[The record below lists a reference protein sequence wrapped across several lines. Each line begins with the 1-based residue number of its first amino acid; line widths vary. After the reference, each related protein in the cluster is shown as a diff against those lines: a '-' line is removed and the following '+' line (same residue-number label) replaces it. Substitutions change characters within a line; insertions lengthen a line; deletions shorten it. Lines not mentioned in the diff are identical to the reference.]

1 VNRTDADRTDANR
14 IDANSAPTEGDSEGC
29 TGPPLVGVT
38 GSARADLD
46 AIREIT
52 GDDGAVDLEHA
63 PDLSEITALVG
74 ASPADDLGVLPS
86 LRWVHSTAA
95 GVDGWLAPGAL
106 PEGVTLT
113 SAAGNG
119 AIPLAEHALMLMLML
134 NRDAPSWARAQQ
146 RHDWERRVHGELAG
160 ARLGI
165 IGYGNSGKDLAR
177 KALACHM
184 DVQALRRQ
192 GSGEHDGEVR
202 LLYGEEGLGALLSSS
217 DIVVVTAPLTAATA
231 GMVGADEI
239 ARMPPGSFLIVISRG
254 GIVDE
259 ASLVDALHSGHLG
272 GAGIDAHAQEPLPA
286 ISPLWD
292 APGAIVTPH
301 NAATT
306 PGTAQR
312 GRAIML
318 DNVSRWVRGAPLRN
332 VVDRAA
338 GY

>member
-1 VNRTDADRTDANR
+1 M
-14 IDANSAPTEGDSEGC
+14 I
-29 TGPPLVGVT
+29 GVT
-38 GSARADLD
+38 GGARADLE

-52 GDDGAVDLEHA
+52 GDRGAVDLEHA
-63 PDLSEITALVG
+63 PDLSEIAALVG
-74 ASPADDLGVLPS
+74 ASPADDLSALES

-95 GVDGWLAPGAL
+95 GVDGWLHPGIL
-106 PEGVTLT
+106 PDRVTLT

-119 AIPLAEHALMLMLML
+119 AIPLAEHALLLMLMIS
-134 NRDAPSWARAQQ
+134 RDAPRWAAAQR
-146 RHDWERRVHGELAG
+146 RHEWERRVHGELAG

-165 IGYGNSGKDLAR
+165 IGYGNSGRDLAR

-192 GSGEHDGEVR
+192 GSGEHDGDVR
-202 LLYGEEGLGALLSSS
+202 MLYGDQGLSDLLATS
-217 DIVVVTAPLTAATA
+217 DMVVVTAPLTSRTA
-231 GMVGADEI
+231 GMIGADEI
-239 ARMPPGSFLIVISRG
+239 ARMRPGAALIVISRG

-259 ASLVDALHSGHLG
+259 AALVEALHSGHLG
-272 GAGIDAHAQEPLPA
+272 GAGIDAHATEPLPA
-286 ISPLWD
+286 DSPLWD

-312 GRAIML
+312 GRDVML
-318 DNVSRWVRGAPLRN
+318 DNVSRWVRVEQLRN
-332 VVDRAA
+332 VVDREA

>member
-1 VNRTDADRTDANR
+1 MSDMATG
-14 IDANSAPTEGDSEGC
+14 NSFAASTESR
-29 TGPPLVGVT
+29 LIGVT
-38 GSARADLD
+38 GSARSDID
-46 AIREIT
+46 AIREVAGT
-52 GDDGAVDLEHA
+52 DGVVDLEQA
-63 PDLSEITALVG
+63 TELSDIVGLLG
-74 ASPADDLGVLPS
+74 ASPADDLSAFTS

-95 GVDGWLAPGAL
+95 GVDGWLAPGLL
-106 PEGVTLT
+106 PERVTLT

-119 AIPLAEHALMLMLML
+119 ALPLAEHALLLMLMIS
-134 NRDAPSWARAQQ
+134 RDAPRWARAQQ
-146 RHDWERRVHGELAG
+146 RHEWERRVHGELAG

-165 IGYGNSGKDLAR
+165 VGYGNSGKDLAR

-192 GSGEHDGEVR
+192 KSSEQDGSVR
-202 LLYGEEGLGALLSSS
+202 MLYGDQGLHDLLSTS
-217 DIVVVTAPLTAATA
+217 DMIVVTAPLTAQTA

-239 ARMPPGSFLIVISRG
+239 AQMRPGSALIVISRG

-259 ASLVDALHSGHLG
+259 TALVEALRSGHLG
-272 GAGIDAHAQEPLPA
+272 GAGIDAHATEPLPA
-286 ISPLWD
+286 DSPLWD

-306 PGTAQR
+306 RGTAER

-318 DNVSRWVRGAPLRN
+318 ENVDRWMRGEQLRN
-332 VVDRAA
+332 VVDREA

>member
-1 VNRTDADRTDANR
+1 MSGGGTAL
-14 IDANSAPTEGDSEGC
+14 I
-29 TGPPLVGVT
+29 GVI
-38 GSARADLD
+38 GSARADL
-46 AIREIT
+46 AAVREIA
-52 GDDGAVDLEHA
+52 GPGAVVDVDLDEA
-63 PDLSEITALVG
+63 GEASRVAALVG
-74 ASPADDLGVLPS
+74 ASPGVDLSIFPS

-95 GVDGWLAPGAL
+95 GVDGWLTSGSL
-106 PEGVTLT
+106 PEHVTLT

-134 NRDAPSWARAQQ
+134 SRDAPRWARAQQ
-146 RHDWERRVHGELAG
+146 RHEWERRTHGELAG

-165 IGYGNSGKDLAR
+165 IGYGNSGQDLAR

-184 DVQALRRQ
+184 EVRALRRQ
-192 GSGEHDGEVR
+192 GSAAQDEGVEV
-202 LLYGEEGLGALLSSS
+202 LGGDEGLRELLRTS
-217 DIVVVTAPLTAATA
+217 DMVVVTAPLTQLTA
-231 GMVGADEI
+231 GMIGTEEI
-239 ARMPPGSFLIVISRG
+239 ALMPRGASLIIISRG

-259 ASLVDALHSGHLG
+259 AALVDALHSGQLG
-272 GAGIDAHAQEPLPA
+272 GAGIDAHAEEPLPA
-286 ISPLWD
+286 SSPLWD

-306 PGTAQR
+306 PGTAER

-318 DNVSRWVRGAPLRN
+318 ENVRRWVRGEQLRN

>member
-1 VNRTDADRTDANR
+1 MSRAVADSGAVSGGGAAL
-14 IDANSAPTEGDSEGC
+14 I
-29 TGPPLVGVT
+29 GVC
-38 GSARADLD
+38 GGARADLD
-46 AIREIT
+46 AVQEIA
-52 GDDGAVDLEHA
+52 GAGTVVDLDETA
-63 PDLSEITALVG
+63 EASNVTALVG
-74 ASPADDLGVLPS
+74 ASPADDLSAFPS

-95 GVDGWLAPGAL
+95 GVDGWLAPGVL
-106 PEGVTLT
+106 PEHVTLT

-134 NRDAPSWARAQQ
+134 SRDAPRWARAQQ
-146 RHDWERRVHGELAG
+146 RHEWERRTHGELAG

-165 IGYGNSGKDLAR
+165 IGYGNSGQDLAH

-184 DVQALRRQ
+184 KVRALRRQ
-192 GSGEHDGEVR
+192 GSAAHDGSVG
-202 LLYGEEGLGALLSSS
+202 LLYGDDGLRELLCTS
-217 DIVVVTAPLTAATA
+217 DIVVVTAPLTAQTA
-231 GMVGADEI
+231 GMIGAAEI
-239 ARMPPGSFLIVISRG
+239 ALMPRGAALIVISRG

-259 ASLVDALHSGHLG
+259 AALVEALHSGQLG

-286 ISPLWD
+286 DSPLWD

-306 PGTAQR
+306 PGTAER

-318 DNVSRWVRGAPLRN
+318 ENVRRWVRGEELRN

>member
-1 VNRTDADRTDANR
+1 M
-14 IDANSAPTEGDSEGC
+14 SAAPARHGTPAEHAEPAGNDPAARDGAQ
-29 TGPPLVGVT
+29 LLGVT
-38 GSARADLD
+38 GGARADLEV
-46 AIREIT
+46 IRGVT
-52 GDDGAVDLEHA
+52 GADGAVDLEQTL
-63 PDLSEITALVG
+63 DLTGITALVG
-74 ASPADDLGVLPS
+74 ASPADDLSELPS

-95 GVDGWLAPGAL
+95 GVDGWLAPGLL
-106 PEGVTLT
+106 PDHVTLT

-119 AIPLAEHALMLMLML
+119 AIPLAEHALLLMLMIS
-134 NRDAPSWARAQQ
+134 RDAPRWAAAQQ
-146 RHDWERRVHGELAG
+146 RHEWERRVHGELAG

-192 GSGEHDGEVR
+192 GSGEQDGAVR
-202 LLYGEEGLGALLSSS
+202 MLYGDEGLHDLLATS
-217 DIVVVTAPLTAATA
+217 DMIVVTAPLTSQTA
-231 GMVGADEI
+231 GMIGADEI
-239 ARMPPGSFLIVISRG
+239 ARMRPGAALIVISRG

-259 ASLVDALHSGHLG
+259 TALVEALRSGHLG
-272 GAGIDAHAQEPLPA
+272 GAGIDAHATEPLPA
-286 ISPLWD
+286 GSPLWD

-306 PGTAQR
+306 PGTADR

-318 DNVSRWVRGAPLRN
+318 DNVGRWVRGEQLRN
-332 VVDRAA
+332 VVDREA

>member
-1 VNRTDADRTDANR
+1 MSPASAGGSAADGGEPAL
-14 IDANSAPTEGDSEGC
+14 I
-29 TGPPLVGVT
+29 GVT

-46 AIREIT
+46 AVREIA
-52 GDDGAVDLEHA
+52 GAGSVVDLDEAEGA
-63 PDLSEITALVG
+63 PDITALVG
-74 ASPADDLGVLPS
+74 ASPEDDLRRFPS

-95 GVDGWLAPGAL
+95 GVDVWLTSSML
-106 PEGVTLT
+106 PDHVTLT

-134 NRDAPSWARAQQ
+134 SRDAPRWARAQQ
-146 RHDWERRVHGELAG
+146 RHDWERRTHGELAG
-160 ARLGI
+160 AQLGI

-192 GSGEHDGEVR
+192 GSGKRDGAVQM
-202 LLYGEEGLGALLSSS
+202 LYGDEGLRDLLRSS
-217 DIVVVTAPLTAATA
+217 DMIVVTSPLTVQTA
-231 GMVGADEI
+231 GMIGSDEI
-239 ARMPPGSFLIVISRG
+239 ALMRPGSALIVVSRG

-259 ASLVDALHSGHLG
+259 AALVAALHSGHLG
-272 GAGIDAHAQEPLPA
+272 GAGIDAHATEPLPA
-286 ISPLWD
+286 SSPLWD

-306 PGTAQR
+306 PGTVQR

-318 DNVSRWVRGAPLRN
+318 DNVSRWVRGNGLRN